1 MVQERFY
8 KYKGVDLLF
17 LPLAKILSIF
27 FIKINISANIITI
40 LSGLSGLFGAILFS
54 SSNKAAIL
62 IGSFGYILYYFLD
75 YVDGIVARSENKN
88 SISGMF
94 LDIFMGPIV
103 AISMSCGVYLGSIQS
118 LKIFGFNPL
127 AINAIGVMYL
137 TTMLVSS
144 TRFAYVWLTVSS
156 KIVEDRF
163 QKKEDFHLG
172 INLKRNKRP
181 QKFFIKSVLYAFH
194 ENFMIFSF
202 PLIAIVNFIW
212 NFDLRF
218 MYPLLGIILLFPSCI
233 HDINSFIKY
242 GKIDEIYRDFASNAD
257 ISSPIKTIY
266 LK

>member
-1 MVQERFY
+1 MIQERFY

-27 FIKINISANIITI
+27 FIKLNISANIITI
-40 LSGLSGLFGAILFS
+40 LSGLCGLFGAILFS
-54 SSNKAAIL
+54 CSNKAAIL
-62 IGSFGYILYYFLD
+62 LGSFGYIFYYFLD

-103 AISMSCGVYLGSIQS
+103 AISMSSGVYLGSVQS
-118 LKIFGFNPL
+118 LKFFGLNPL
-127 AINAIGVMYL
+127 AINAIGIIYL
-137 TTMLVSS
+137 TTMLISS

-163 QKKEDFHLG
+163 QKKGHFNLG
-172 INLKRNKRP
+172 IDLKRNKRP
-181 QKFFIKSVLYAFH
+181 QKFIIKSVLYAFH

-218 MYPLLGIILLFPSCI
+218 IYPVFGIILLFPSCI
-233 HDINSFIKY
+233 YDINSFIKY
-242 GKIDEIYRDFASNAD
+242 GKIDEIYSDFASNAD